1 MPDPYGSEPSN
12 QPPDA
17 PKPPVRRE
25 FSLDVPPEAEVGFYA
40 DFASIWHTP
49 ETFVLDFAVLKRPPQ
64 PSQLADGTAGV
75 VFPTRVV
82 ARVRVPPAQIFEI
95 MKALE
100 QQLTMWE
107 REHGKAPKGP
117 SE

>member
-1 MPDPYGSEPSN
+1 
-12 QPPDA
+12 
-17 PKPPVRRE
+17 VRRE
-25 FSLDVPPEAEVGFYA
+25 FSLDVPSEVEVGFYA

-64 PSQLADGTAGV
+64 PSQNEGV
-75 VFPTRVV
+75 PSLVFPTRVV

-100 QQLTMWE
+100 QQLSMWE
-107 REHGKAPKGP
+107 REHGPRPK
-117 SE
+117 SSD

>member
-1 MPDPYGSEPSN
+1 MSEQFGAGGQD
-12 QPPDA
+12 QPPGDDGSA
-17 PKPPVRRE
+17 QPRRE
-25 FSLDVPPEAEVGFYA
+25 FSLDVPPEVEVGYYA

-64 PSQLADGTAGV
+64 GAQHPDGSASV

-107 REHGKAPKGP
+107 REHGRGDPA
-117 SE
+117 